1 MVLLVVVVKVSI
13 SIHDKFV
20 NLDFSFLV
28 VSSLRKNYANYEI
41 ALLEKGQKK
50 KMSTV
55 SKICLLF
62 KNNRVMKWKKQEWWN
77 KTGLS
82 SNLYPVT
89 SQLLKLETVL
99 LLGTQGPCLQNK
111 NNQTYTWKCLYKLT
125 HKILFTFSGP

>member
-1 MVLLVVVVKVSI
+1 MVLLAVEVKVSI

-41 ALLEKGQKK
+41 ALLGKGQKK

-62 KNNRVMKWKKQEWWN
+62 KNNNGIKGKERTQ
-77 KTGLS
+77 KTHD
-82 SNLYPVT
+82 N
-89 SQLLKLETVL
+89 
-99 LLGTQGPCLQNK
+99 
-111 NNQTYTWKCLYKLT
+111 
-125 HKILFTFSGP
+125 